1 MKTEICTC
9 TLRVEICTKVFC
21 RMCLG
26 TVARCVGLSDAVS
39 ECSGPEAGMPP
50 DALRMSFPASRM
62 TALSLHVQVA
72 RHSTCT
78 ELLSQENS
86 PHHIALPP
94 ILTYAAKGVSPMPR
108 QDTYE
113 NAPQST
119 RSTHFFKPENRSFYH
134 FHDTVILIM
143 W

>member
-1 MKTEICTC
+1 MKSEICTC

-26 TVARCVGLSDAVS
+26 TVAREVCVGLSDAVS

-72 RHSTCT
+72 RH
-78 ELLSQENS
+78 Q
-86 PHHIALPP
+86 PALDP
-94 ILTYAAKGVSPMPR
+94 
-108 QDTYE
+108 
-113 NAPQST
+113 
-119 RSTHFFKPENRSFYH
+119 
-134 FHDTVILIM
+134 
-143 W
+143 